1 MGKKESTDIWE
12 VSVGS
17 AIRQKTAQLQGRMA
31 RYDWV
36 QGRRRLA
43 FALVCGL
50 LCGLANIV
58 LCRSVSWIGELWR
71 AFPWMS
77 ALLPALGLLEIAL
90 YRALRLPMNLTPGF
104 DGLIDSMKSRRRF
117 PVREGIAVFLGTL
130 MSLAGGASVGPDSA
144 SKHLG
149 ASVGTLLLPWF
160 SLEEDDGEPAW
171 AWACACG
178 LTACFSALL
187 CAPLGVF
194 AYLVEHLRAHRIALR
209 HLPTVLLSCLIG
221 AAFARPLNLQIATPF
236 VGVQGATPVDLWAV
250 CLVAVACA
258 VAGACFGT
266 GVRCLELV
274 RDRLGRSPMKCLLAG
289 AALVT
294 LALLLIP
301 KLATWAGLGTQLV
314 MPALAHA
321 EPSWGFAYKLLLTIV
336 CLGFGLRGGEVTIM
350 FVVGPSRLLYRG
362 PFGSQSLD
370 LRRPRHGG
378 ALRRGAGLPYLGHA
392 YWLRV
397 LWLGVCALD
406 RSLRGGGPRLGKGHR
421 ATFPLPAA
429 YSVAFRCAHEML
441 FRVA

>member
-104 DGLIDSMKSRRRF
+104 DGLINSMKSRRRF

-171 AWACACG
+171 AWACSCG
-178 LTACFSALL
+178 LAACFSALL

-194 AYLVEHLRAHRIALR
+194 AYLVEHLHAHRIALR

-266 GVRCLELV
+266 GVHCLELV

-301 KLATWAGLGTQLV
+301 KLAAWAGLGTQLV
-314 MPALAHA
+314 KPALAHA

-350 FVVGPSRLLYRG
+350 FVVGALLGSSIAGLLGASPLICGALAMVALYG
-362 PFGSQSLD
+362 VALDSPISGMLIGCEFFGWGFA
-370 LRRPRHGG
+370 PWIVPCVAVAHG
-378 ALRRGAGLPYLGHA
+378 LRRGIGRLFPF
-392 YWLRV
+392 R
-397 LWLGVCALD
+397 
-406 RSLRGGGPRLGKGHR
+406 PRTL
-421 ATFPLPAA
+421 
-429 YSVAFRCAHEML
+429 
-441 FRVA
+441 